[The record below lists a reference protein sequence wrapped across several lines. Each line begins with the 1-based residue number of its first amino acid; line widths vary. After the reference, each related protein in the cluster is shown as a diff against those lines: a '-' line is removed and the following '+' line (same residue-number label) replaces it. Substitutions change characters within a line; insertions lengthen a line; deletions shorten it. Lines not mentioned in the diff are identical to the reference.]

1 MDNIGYENKKAIEFL
16 KGTAIEMI
24 ASLEHDILRSFHDGV
39 AGHSLEDKKELDR
52 WKSALSW
59 LEKQKE
65 PEVINDLT
73 TADAVPSWKLQ
84 FRAEAAKDIL
94 CALLAH
100 PARVYTSEYLF
111 GSAVSYTDGL
121 IKQLGL

>member
-1 MDNIGYENKKAIEFL
+1 MNTLAEDKKAIGFL
-16 KGTAIEMI
+16 KDRAKDMIEC
-24 ASLEHDILRSFHDGV
+24 LEHDIAHSTYDGIK
-39 AGHSLEDKKELDR
+39 GHSPEDERELAH

-59 LEKQKE
+59 LEMQKE

-73 TADAVPSWKLQ
+73 TADAVPTWRLQ

-94 CALLAH
+94 CVLLAH
-100 PARVYTSEYLF
+100 PERVYSSDGLF